1 MHPRKTSDIQ
11 GLLSEALFT
20 SVVRCHSSWCVRY
33 RENDLTILSPLVL
46 TANLLL
52 LLRGEVVGD
61 VECLADLLWRL
72 SLNHVCD
79 GLTSN
84 IQEGL
89 DIKVV
94 GGLDELAPHFFGG
107 ADGGRLTRMISKSI
121 SWSTCMNFW
130 SHSSMSVVFLRE
142 SESSSAGVA
151 GSDL

>member
-1 MHPRKTSDIQ
+1 MVGAIWDNR
-11 GLLSEALFT
+11 
-20 SVVRCHSSWCVRY
+20 SSIWKGR
-33 RENDLTILSPLVL
+33 LTVLSPLVL

-52 LLRGEVVGD
+52 LLRGEIVGD
-61 VECLADLLWRL
+61 IECLADLLWRL
-72 SLNHVCD
+72 SLDHVCD
-79 GLTSN
+79 GLASN
-84 IQEGL
+84 IQKRL

-94 GGLDELAPHFFGG
+94 GGLGRLTTPHRTL
-107 ADGGRLTRMISKSI
+107 DGRTLTRMISKSI